1 MDYKKI
7 TVYSNPEAEELLI
20 AAFLAENALGT
31 QVEGGELPDVS
42 GFDYL
47 DENDLGDTDFS
58 VSAYFPININTTEKL
73 SCIEERISAFKRNV
87 PEIEFGETRIEVDDV
102 FEKDWAN
109 EWKKYFH
116 TKKVSDFVVIKPS
129 WEEYAPAEDEV
140 VVELDPGM
148 AFGTG
153 THESTRMCIE
163 FIEEYMEQD
172 ANVLD
177 VGCGS
182 GILSIA
188 SAKLGASSVLAL
200 DLDPVAVDVAK
211 KNADINGVS
220 DKVNV
225 ISSDITAGVPRK
237 KEYDIVL
244 ANIIADVIIRLN
256 DDITD
261 FIKRPGIYICSG
273 IIKERLNDVIESLEK
288 HKFRII
294 EIRED
299 GEWCAVACKNHL

>member
-273 IIKERLNDVIESLEK
+273 IIKERLNDVIESLKK